1 MIIKYGTRDKNIDI
15 TDICIDK
22 LCNDNIICI
31 PKEDGKRNEYFD
43 DPYFGVFKSVFIIKG
58 DTVTE
63 YKANIDI
70 MFDISNE
77 YILNPTVNLNPVV
90 NEDDISGNSIPN
102 IICTDEPEV
111 IKVINFETIRRA
123 TSIASCN
130 NLNSIHGKINIRG
143 GKIGGKNNVQIPHQN
158 MLVEYLTGNEKVLEV
173 GGNIGR
179 SALILAHILQEKRNN
194 NLVSVECCKEHLHF
208 LRLNKACHNLYFH
221 IEDSALSKKQLIQHT
236 FTREIR
242 ISNVLI
248 NGYEYVKT
256 IGFADIQKKYKIWFD
271 TLVLDCGNMFYYI
284 LQDMP
289 EILDNIKLI
298 IMTND
303 CSIDEKTY
311 IDISLLNKKFHLLCV
326 EENGTNKNYY
336 EVWKKV

>member
-1 MIIKYGTRDKNIDI
+1 M
-15 TDICIDK
+15 
-22 LCNDNIICI
+22 
-31 PKEDGKRNEYFD
+31 
-43 DPYFGVFKSVFIIKG
+43 
-58 DTVTE
+58 
-63 YKANIDI
+63 
-70 MFDISNE
+70 
-77 YILNPTVNLNPVV
+77 
-90 NEDDISGNSIPN
+90 
-102 IICTDEPEV
+102 
-111 IKVINFETIRRA
+111 
-123 TSIASCN
+123 
-130 NLNSIHGKINIRG
+130 
-143 GKIGGKNNVQIPHQN
+143 
-158 MLVEYLTGNEKVLEV
+158 
-173 GGNIGR
+173 
-179 SALILAHILQEKRNN
+179 
-194 NLVSVECCKEHLHF
+194 
-208 LRLNKACHNLYFH
+208 YFH